1 MQVRGLQYA
10 LLEQLQ
16 ERKDSMAGG
25 RPIIEID
32 KKQFEQLCAMQCTQA
47 EICSWFNITDK
58 TLTRWCKQTYKK
70 SFSEVFKIKRQ
81 KGFTS
86 LRRNQWE
93 MAETNP
99 TMAIWLG
106 KQYLGQSDKRE
117 DKVEVGA
124 DGFLEAITKRMDDIK
139 ESGIIE
145 E

>member
-1 MQVRGLQYA
+1 
-10 LLEQLQ
+10 
-16 ERKDSMAGG
+16 MAG
-25 RPIIEID
+25 RPKKEINQ
-32 KKQFEQLCAMQCTQA
+32 KQFESLCMIQCTET
-47 EICSWFNITDK
+47 EICSVLDVDDK
-58 TLTRWCKQTYKK
+58 TLARWCKQTYRRN
-70 SFSEVFKIKRQ
+70 FSEVFREKREGG
-81 KGFTS
+81 KAS
-86 LRRNQWE
+86 LRRNQWK
-93 MAETNP
+93 MSETNP

>member
-1 MQVRGLQYA
+1 M
-10 LLEQLQ
+10 
-16 ERKDSMAGG
+16 
-25 RPIIEID
+25 I
-32 KKQFEQLCAMQCTQA
+32 QCTET
-47 EICSWFNITDK
+47 EICSVLDVDDK
-58 TLTRWCKQTYKK
+58 TLARWCKQTYRRN
-70 SFSEVFKIKRQ
+70 FSEVFREKREGG
-81 KGFTS
+81 KAS
-86 LRRNQWE
+86 LRRNQWK
-93 MAETNP
+93 MSETNP